1 MTIRMIMEI
10 MIINIININIIHVSC
25 TLLIINFII
34 LLRFSIIIIHESN
47 RHKRDRLL
55 WQNNAKRKQ
64 KSRKLRDPIT

>member
-1 MTIRMIMEI
+1 MIME
-10 MIINIININIIHVSC
+10 MVIINIININIIIHISC
-25 TLLIINFII
+25 RLLIINFII
-34 LLRFSIIIIHESN
+34 LLRCTLIIIHEYN